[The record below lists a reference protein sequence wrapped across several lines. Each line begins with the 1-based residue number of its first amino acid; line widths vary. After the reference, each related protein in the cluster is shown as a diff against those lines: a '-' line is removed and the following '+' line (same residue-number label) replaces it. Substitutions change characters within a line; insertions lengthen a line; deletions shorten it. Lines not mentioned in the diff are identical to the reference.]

1 MTKVLV
7 GEEMLIRARNP
18 WARVGMSDKTYY
30 YRHPQPWVVDPDRA
44 SAAQKHIW
52 ELFTAA
58 VLESI
63 SKYPADGSF
72 ATLQAR
78 VKYIGSL
85 LKGVKGAETVEG
97 TKYLEYLPISAKETH
112 PKVVFLK
119 KVYGVEAPKSKKTR
133 GKYVSVVKERLE
145 ELKKELKIPA

>member
-18 WARVGMSDKTYY
+18 WAAVGMSDKTYY
-30 YRHPQPWVVDPDRA
+30 YRHPQPWVKDPSRA

-63 SKYPADGSF
+63 EKYPADGSF
-72 ATLQAR
+72 STLRER

-85 LKGVKGAETVEG
+85 LKGVKGAEKLEG
-97 TKYLEYLPISAKETH
+97 TKYEYYIPVSAKETH
-112 PKVVFLK
+112 PKIVELK
-119 KVYGVEAPKSKKTR
+119 ERYGETPKSKKAR
-133 GKYVSVVKERLE
+133 GEYVSLVKGKLE
-145 ELKKELKIPA
+145 ALKKELKIPA